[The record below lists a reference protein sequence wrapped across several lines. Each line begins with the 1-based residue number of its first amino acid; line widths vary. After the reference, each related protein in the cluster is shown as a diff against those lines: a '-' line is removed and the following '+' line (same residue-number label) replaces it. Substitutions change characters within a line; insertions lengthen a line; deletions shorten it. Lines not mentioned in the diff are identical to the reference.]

1 MLFAILCTDKPD
13 SAALRAATRPAHLD
27 YLKSH
32 ADRLVLAGPILDADG
47 TPRGSLLVVDLA
59 DRAAAEALAAGD
71 PYVAAGL
78 FRNTEINAYR
88 AVFKDGQQA

>member
-13 SAALRAATRPAHLD
+13 SAALRAATRPAHLE

-71 PYVAAGL
+71 PYVGAGL
-78 FRNTEINAYR
+78 FRSTEINAYR

>member
-32 ADRLVLAGPILDADG
+32 ADR
-47 TPRGSLLVVDLA
+47 
-59 DRAAAEALAAGD
+59 
-71 PYVAAGL
+71 
-78 FRNTEINAYR
+78 
-88 AVFKDGQQA
+88 